1 MRHISRVLKTCL
13 VLCLILVAGLF
24 IHTDYYLIRP
34 GSAEDLSRLV
44 TVEDADC
51 GDQGRFYLVTVS
63 QQRANLTQVVYGFMH
78 PHIELQRR
86 TNIFPPGME
95 QDQYQKLLQQW
106 MRESQDTAKIIA
118 LRRAGYEVEIRSQG
132 VVIQGIFEDSP
143 AAGLLCEG
151 DLILMVDGA
160 SVAVTG
166 EVIAMV
172 QDRDTGDPVNL
183 TVLRGEETLELTIST
198 YAHPDN
204 PTLPALG
211 VYISSSEWEPVIPV
225 DIQIDT
231 GEISGPSAGMMFV
244 LEIMNQLLPDDLT
257 GGFFIAG
264 TGTIDLSEKV
274 ERIGGVRQKV
284 IAAEREGAAYFLLPS
299 DNYEEA
305 QKAARNIRLVPVDTL
320 QEALDYLEGLCSC
333 E

>member
-13 VLCLILVAGLF
+13 VLCLVLVAGLF

-34 GSAEDLSRLV
+34 GSAEDLSQLV
-44 TVEDADC
+44 TVKDADC

-63 QQRANLTQVVYGFMH
+63 QQRANLTQAVYGFMH
-78 PHIELQRR
+78 PHIELERR

-132 VVIQGIFEDSP
+132 VAIRGIFEDSP
-143 AAGLLCEG
+143 ATGLLCEG
-151 DLILMVDGA
+151 DLILMVDGV

-172 QDRDTGDPVNL
+172 QDRHVGDPVNL

-198 YAHPDN
+198 YALPDN
-204 PTLPALG
+204 PTLPKLG

-320 QEALDYLEGLCSC
+320 QEALDYLEELCSC